1 MAAGGAPL
9 TVAPHCPPSKEP
21 AVKKTLAITLAAAA
35 LILVL
40 AFAAL
45 TVLTAVA
52 GQNSG
57 LEKSDHGAVSAHS
70 LASSL

>member
-1 MAAGGAPL
+1 
-9 TVAPHCPPSKEP
+9 
-21 AVKKTLAITLAAAA
+21 VKKTLAITLAAAA

-57 LEKSDHGAVSAHS
+57 LERSHHAAVSAHS
-70 LASSL
+70 LANSA

>member
-1 MAAGGAPL
+1 
-9 TVAPHCPPSKEP
+9 VN
-21 AVKKTLAITLAAAA
+21 KTFAITLAAAA

-57 LEKSDHGAVSAHS
+57 LEKSDHRAVSAHS
-70 LASSL
+70 LASGA